1 MSEYG
6 AREADALEARLSDED
21 KRLLDDCADWLTTR
35 RLGAVAVLWL
45 EAMKPIN
52 FVTASAMLFVRPYL
66 RLLRDKDVRLFDRLR
81 TLLEERGA
89 IELLLRRLE
98 ARA

>member
-1 MSEYG
+1 MR
-6 AREADALEARLSDED
+6 ATAADELDKRLSDED
-21 KRLLDDCADWLTTR
+21 RKLLDDCAEWISTR
-35 RLGAVAVLWL
+35 RLTSLAILWL
-45 EAMKPIN
+45 DMIQPLN
-52 FVTASAMLFVRPYL
+52 FVTASTLLLIRPYFD
-66 RLLRDKDVRLFDRLR
+66 LLRDKDLRLFDRLR